1 VAGPARDYQQPGI
14 DALKGFV
21 EGGGKALIMLD
32 PPLKFAKNNVDENEG
47 LVNLVAGWGVT
58 ADKDLVLDTSGVG
71 QIFGMGPEVPLV
83 TNYAAHAIVRT
94 MKDEPSGFPIAR
106 SLTLKGGGKAMVEKL
121 FETSE
126 NAFATT
132 NLSSAE
138 IKRGPNDQ
146 KGPFVLGAAGT
157 YMGDKGSGRF
167 IVTGSSSWVANFFLR
182 FNGNRDLFLNMMNWM
197 SSDEDLISIRPKE
210 PEDRRLNMT
219 RNQMAMVFYSSVI
232 VIPLLIVAAGVGVW
246 WQRR

>member
-1 VAGPARDYQQPGI
+1 MA
-14 DALKGFV
+14 
-21 EGGGKALIMLD
+21 
-32 PPLKFAKNNVDENEG
+32 
-47 LVNLVAGWGVT
+47 
-58 ADKDLVLDTSGVG
+58 
-71 QIFGMGPEVPLV
+71 
-83 TNYAAHAIVRT
+83 
-94 MKDEPSGFPIAR
+94 
-106 SLTLKGGGKAMVEKL
+106 EKL

-157 YMGDKGSGRF
+157 YTGDKGSGRF

-219 RNQMAMVFYSSVI
+219 RHQMSLVFYSSVI
-232 VIPLLIVAAGVGVW
+232 VIPLLIVAAGVGMW